1 MPGRTWL
8 CDDDMARER
17 MLDIERHMAP
27 KRKAV
32 MGVIAVALLVS
43 APWVGWWWLIALV
56 IPLAA
61 FAIADH
67 SVHAQRQ
74 PEYALFIAWA
84 AGEVTVAVA
93 VSLSQGPH
101 SPGLPWLAIPVV
113 VLSARF
119 SKRGVIVGVVL
130 TLLLLVGA
138 CFSHGVDPVLE
149 NPPLLV
155 GPAALIVAVA
165 MLTTALRRADLE
177 HRRNSLI
184 DTLTGMLTR
193 RALASRIDE
202 LAELS
207 RHTRDPVGVILAD
220 VDSFK
225 EVNDSLG
232 HGAGDDALA
241 DVALRIRGQVRAFDL
256 AYRVGGDEFVILLP
270 GADAEHAAQVAEAL
284 RLAVAD
290 EPVGDDLAVTISLG
304 VAASARGQVFDY
316 DAVFDA
322 ADTALYDAKRAG
334 RNCVRGGEMAAPE
347 LGLTGSAA

>member
-1 MPGRTWL
+1 MPGGTWL

-27 KRKAV
+27 KRKLV
-32 MGVIAVALLVS
+32 IGVIGVSLLAS

-56 IPLAA
+56 IPLGA
-61 FAIADH
+61 FALADR
-67 SVHAQRQ
+67 SVHSQ
-74 PEYALFIAWA
+74 PRPETSLFIAWA

-119 SKRGVIVGVVL
+119 SKRGVITGVLL
-130 TLLLLVGA
+130 TLLLLLGA
-138 CFSHGVDPVLE
+138 GFSHGLRPVLDE
-149 NPPLLV
+149 PPILI
-155 GPAALIVAVA
+155 GPAALIVSVA
-165 MLTTALRRADLE
+165 LLTTALRRADLE

-193 RALASRIDE
+193 RALVSRVDE

-207 RHTRDPVGVILAD
+207 RLTREPVGVVLAD
-220 VDSFK
+220 VDRFK
-225 EVNDSLG
+225 EINDSLG
-232 HGAGDDALA
+232 HGAGDAALA
-241 DVALRIRGQVRAFDL
+241 EVAQRIRGRVRAFDL

-270 GADAEHAAQVAEAL
+270 GADEAQAAQLAEELRAVAEED
-284 RLAVAD
+284 RVA
-290 EPVGDDLAVTISLG
+290 GGATVTMSLG
-304 VAASARGQVFDY
+304 VAASPRGEVFDF
-316 DAVFDA
+316 DAVFAA
-322 ADTALYDAKRAG
+322 ADLALYEAKDAG
-334 RNCVRGGEMAAPE
+334 RNCVRSGGKRAAE